1 MVDISFKGL
10 ERPPE
15 GQRPAAMEHD
25 SSRRQIQP
33 PLPIPPPPIPSSQ
46 TYKTHTDL
54 GKAQRGSTSRSN
66 EQAKARQEGGRQ
78 QEKKW
83 KTQAVLVWV
92 CGKVA
97 LGREAVKGAFCP
109 SCARPWSLGFY
120 ISKRA
125 GDVLATCKLFCFCF
139 LGLLDKKCRSFGI
152 KFGEGRRQRLRK
164 SLHN

>member
-1 MVDISFKGL
+1 LWESSFG
-10 ERPPE
+10 E
-15 GQRPAAMEHD
+15 GSCE
-25 SSRRQIQP
+25 
-33 PLPIPPPPIPSSQ
+33 
-46 TYKTHTDL
+46 
-54 GKAQRGSTSRSN
+54 
-66 EQAKARQEGGRQ
+66 
-78 QEKKW
+78 
-83 KTQAVLVWV
+83 
-92 CGKVA
+92 
-97 LGREAVKGAFCP
+97 GAFCP